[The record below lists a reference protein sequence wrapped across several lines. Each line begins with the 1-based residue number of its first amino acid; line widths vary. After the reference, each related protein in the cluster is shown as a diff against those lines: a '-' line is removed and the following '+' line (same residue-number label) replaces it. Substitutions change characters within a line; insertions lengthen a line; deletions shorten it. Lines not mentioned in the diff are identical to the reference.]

1 MGVGEGKKGEEKTQR
16 ERPLTA
22 VIILVA
28 DEMIMLSQGI
38 TWGLPAIIIW
48 VTSFFFNLQLKIL
61 NIN

>member
-38 TWGLPAIIIW
+38 TWGLPAIII
-48 VTSFFFNLQLKIL
+48 
-61 NIN
+61 